1 MAKNTTKTT
10 RTKKETVLRLLKRSQ
25 GASIAEIEKATGWQP
40 HTVRSFLSAT
50 VGKKMGHKVTNDVNK
65 SGVRRYRIEKE
76 EA

>member
-1 MAKNTTKTT
+1 MAKKTPKAI

-25 GASIAEIEKATGWQP
+25 GASIAEIEKATGWQS
-40 HTVRSFLSAT
+40 HTVRSFLSAK
-50 VGKKMGHKVTNDVNK
+50 VGKKLGLKVTSQKNK